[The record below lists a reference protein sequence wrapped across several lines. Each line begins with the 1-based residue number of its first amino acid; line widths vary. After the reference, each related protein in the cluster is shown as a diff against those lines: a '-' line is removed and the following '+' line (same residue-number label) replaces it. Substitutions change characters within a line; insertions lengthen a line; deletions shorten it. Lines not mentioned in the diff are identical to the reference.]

1 MKKKSLISWITNML
15 LKIIPSLE
23 KEVIF
28 KMAAKSGCDWDGDI
42 LRIYVNES
50 ERSVEVLKP

>member
-1 MKKKSLISWITNML
+1 MEHEEIKLSFIEKRQLAFFKKF
-15 LKIIPSLE
+15 
-23 KEVIF
+23 IF

-50 ERSVEVLKP
+50 EERVKFFR